1 MSAQFKIGFGYD
13 VHAFAENRKLILGGV
28 EVPHTK
34 GLIGHSDADVL
45 LHAICDAILGALALG
60 DIGQHF
66 PNTDPKFKDIDSKK
80 LLNEVYY
87 LLRERN
93 FEIGNIDATVLLE
106 QPKLAQFIPKMRREI
121 AKVLNTYEDQ
131 ISIKATTS
139 EGLGFVGREEGCA
152 AYSVVL
158 LTKKDK

>member
-152 AYSVVL
+152 AYSAVL

>member
-1 MSAQFKIGFGYD
+1 MSVQFKIGFGYD
-13 VHAFAENRKLILGGV
+13 VHRFAENRKLIIGGI

-34 GLIGHSDADVL
+34 GLAGHSDADVL
-45 LHAICDAILGALALG
+45 LHSVCDAVLGALALG
-60 DIGQHF
+60 DIGHHF
-66 PNTDPKFKDIDSKK
+66 PNSDPKYKGIDSKN
-80 LLNEVYY
+80 LLGEVYY
-87 LLRERN
+87 LMREKH

-106 QPKLAQFIPKMRREI
+106 QPKLEPFIPKMKSEI
-121 AKVLNTYEDQ
+121 AKILNTYEDQ

-139 EGLGFVGREEGCA
+139 EGLGFAGREEGCA

>member
-13 VHAFAENRKLILGGV
+13 VHRFGENRKLILGGI
-28 EVPHTK
+28 EIPHTK
-34 GLIGHSDADVL
+34 GLSGHSDADVL

-60 DIGQHF
+60 DIGHHF
-66 PNTDPKFKDIDSKK
+66 PNTDPKYKNIDSKI

-87 LLRERN
+87 LMSERN

-106 QPKLAQFIPKMRREI
+106 QPKLAPFISKMRAAI
-121 AKVLNTYEDQ
+121 AKILNTYEDQ

-139 EGLGFVGREEGCA
+139 EGLGFAGREEGCA
-152 AYSVVL
+152 AYSTVL